1 MIKLRWQKTGKEVK
15 ANGEGTITY
24 EAKGTDLIIESRKI
38 AIPHAN
44 NYPGYWIC
52 PKYVLIDGDKE
63 TEYSLLCLAKKAAEE
78 LEESRRQA

>member
-15 ANGEGTITY
+15 ANGESTITY

-44 NYPGYWIC
+44 NYPGYWMHTT
-52 PKYVLIDGDKE
+52 YFLIDDDQE
-63 TEYSLLCLAKKAAEE
+63 IEYQLLCLAKKAAEE

>member
-1 MIKLRWQKTGKEVK
+1 MMKLRWGKFDKVIYGD
-15 ANGEGTITY
+15 GEYNILY
-24 EAKGTDLIIESRKI
+24 AAEGTDLLIESRRR